1 MLTAVACLLCLP
13 WVACQPEG
21 NSTPSPY
28 NLASFHGSF
37 IPMDDLNPP
46 APQQSF
52 GSKTTYWMKAGEQ
65 LKLEWGT
72 YNVDMQCKDNGD
84 TASQAQ
90 FAFNLCSTVS
100 GCQAMT
106 GARGA
111 SCILENGG

>member
-52 GSKTTYWMKAGEQ
+52 GPNTTYWMKAGEQ
-65 LKLEWGT
+65 LKLEWDT
-72 YNVDMQCKDNGD
+72 YNLGLRLRNVERARNNRNSDRRQPWEN
-84 TASQAQ
+84 Q
-90 FAFNLCSTVS
+90 FAVCRLSEPRRK
-100 GCQAMT
+100 A
-106 GARGA
+106 
-111 SCILENGG
+111 